1 MVEASPQRA
10 NMGYIGAIVAVA
22 TIGGFLFGYDSGA
35 VNGTQD
41 GLTQEFGLIPGSF
54 SPSNGL
60 GFTVASLLIGCFI
73 GAFFAG
79 RLADLAGRRNVMR
92 IAAVFFLVG
101 ALVQGFTSDHLI
113 FLLARI
119 MGGMAVGAASV
130 LSPAYISEV
139 APASIRGRM
148 TTVQQIMIITGL
160 TGAFLVNYFLA
171 ASAGVSTASFW
182 LGLEAWRWMYLM
194 QALPAAI
201 FLIALFFIPESPR
214 YLVSK
219 GRDADATTV
228 LTDLFGSDI
237 ARTKLE
243 EIRGT
248 FSADHRPQL
257 SDVLAP
263 AGTKGFLGMRPIVWV
278 GIMLAVFQQLV
289 GINVIFYYGATL
301 WQLAG
306 FSENDSL
313 LINIVSGAVSI
324 AACFVTIAV
333 IDKIGRKPLLLIG
346 SAGMAVTLFVMVY
359 AFSHGSLDAE
369 GSLVLSK
376 ELGMLAVVAANLYV
390 IFFNVSWGP
399 VMWVM
404 LGEMF
409 PNQIRGSALAVAGF
423 FQWFANFLVAFSF
436 PAMAAWSL
444 TGSYVFYGV
453 CAVIS
458 FFLVQK
464 FIVETKGKELE
475 EMQG

>member
-10 NMGYIGAIVAVA
+10 NMGFIGAIVAVA

-35 VNGTQD
+35 VNGTQP
-41 GLTQEFGLIPGSF
+41 GLTDAFGLVPGSF

-92 IAAVFFLVG
+92 ISALLFLIGAVI
-101 ALVQGFTSDHLI
+101 QGLAHDHTL
-113 FLLARI
+113 FVLARI
-119 MGGMAVGAASV
+119 IGGMAVGAASV

-171 ASAGVSTASFW
+171 AAAGVSTAHFW
-182 LGLEAWRWMYLM
+182 LGLQAWRWMYLM

-201 FLIALFFIPESPR
+201 FLVALYFIPESPR

-219 GRDADATTV
+219 GRDEAALRV
-228 LTDLFGSDI
+228 LTKLFGADI
-237 ARTKLE
+237 AQAKLE
-243 EIRGT
+243 EIRAT
-248 FSADHRPQL
+248 FSADHRPRL

-263 AGTKGFLGMRPIVWV
+263 DGTKGFLGMRPIVWV

-306 FSENDSL
+306 FTENDSL

-359 AFSHGSLDAE
+359 AFSHGSLDAT

-376 ELGMLAVVAANLYV
+376 DLGMIAVVAANLYV

-409 PNQIRGSALAVAGF
+409 PNQIRGSSLAVAGF
-423 FQWFANFLVAFSF
+423 FQWFANFLISFTF

-464 FIVETKGKELE
+464 FIHETKGKELE

>member
-54 SPSNGL
+54 SPNNGL

-79 RLADLAGRRNVMR
+79 RLADVAGRRNVMR
-92 IAAVFFLVG
+92 IAAVLFLVG
-101 ALVQGFTSDHLI
+101 ALVQGFTDDHLI
-113 FLLARI
+113 FVLARI
-119 MGGMAVGAASV
+119 VGGMAVGAASV

-171 ASAGVSTASFW
+171 AAAGVSTANFW
-182 LGLEAWRWMYLM
+182 AGIEAWRWMYLM
-194 QALPAAI
+194 QAVPAAI

-219 GRDADATTV
+219 GRDDTAMTV
-228 LTDLFGSDI
+228 LTNLFGADI
-237 ARTKLE
+237 ARAKLE
-243 EIRGT
+243 EIRAT

-263 AGTKGFLGMRPIVWV
+263 AGTTGFLGMRPIVWV

-369 GSLVLSK
+369 GGLVLSK
-376 ELGMLAVVAANLYV
+376 SLGMVAVVAANLYV

-464 FIVETKGKELE
+464 YIQETKGKELE

>member
-1 MVEASPQRA
+1 MV
-10 NMGYIGAIVAVA
+10 
-22 TIGGFLFGYDSGA
+22 T
-35 VNGTQD
+35 
-41 GLTQEFGLIPGSF
+41 
-54 SPSNGL
+54 
-60 GFTVASLLIGCFI
+60 
-73 GAFFAG
+73 
-79 RLADLAGRRNVMR
+79 
-92 IAAVFFLVG
+92 
-101 ALVQGFTSDHLI
+101 
-113 FLLARI
+113 
-119 MGGMAVGAASV
+119 
-130 LSPAYISEV
+130 
-139 APASIRGRM
+139 
-148 TTVQQIMIITGL
+148 
-160 TGAFLVNYFLA
+160 
-171 ASAGVSTASFW
+171 
-182 LGLEAWRWMYLM
+182 M
-194 QALPAAI
+194 QAVPAAI

-219 GRDADATTV
+219 GRDDTAMTV
-228 LTDLFGSDI
+228 LTNLFGADI
-237 ARTKLE
+237 ARAKLE
-243 EIRGT
+243 EIRAT

-263 AGTKGFLGMRPIVWV
+263 AGTTGFLGMRPIVWV

-346 SAGMAVTLFVMVY
+346 SAGMAITLFVMVY

-369 GSLVLSK
+369 GGLVLSK
-376 ELGMLAVVAANLYV
+376 SLGMVAVVAANLYV

-464 FIVETKGKELE
+464 YIQETKGKELE